1 MKRRRLFTN
10 PLLLIPFLIAASAT
24 GSEDALRLDEV
35 EVSMHMVLPVESEGR
50 YYVTGT
56 TDLTNV
62 WKGKTD
68 GFTVYSSKDLKSWDK
83 QLAWTP
89 PAGSE
94 WNSRAWGA
102 IILPQKDKYL
112 MVGAVYS
119 STREAHGILTME
131 ADKPEGPY
139 KLRSEEPLMEGI
151 DPAVVTDKDGSPW
164 LVVGGRPAIKAAP
177 LSKDL
182 RRILAE
188 PKTILHASEV
198 PGAKG
203 RGEKGWYHD
212 APVFHRLPNG
222 ELLMLFSADYEYQDG
237 PAYATFKLRS
247 KSGELSGPWKSEG
260 VFIPKQH
267 GASFWRRLD
276 GKLMLTVKPVGVSI
290 ERGHPQ
296 FIQLK
301 ETRDDVFLHQ
311 DESTKAPG
319 NKR

>member
-1 MKRRRLFTN
+1 MMKAI
-10 PLLLIPFLIAASAT
+10 LLIPILLAVSIAVAKDT
-24 GSEDALRLDEV
+24 FPLNDV

-50 YYVTGT
+50 YFITGT

-68 GFTVYSSKDLKSWDK
+68 GFTVYSSKDLKSWGK
-83 QLAWTP
+83 QPAWAP

-94 WNSRAWGA
+94 WDSRAWGA
-102 IILPQKDKYL
+102 IILQQKDKYL

-119 STREAHGILTME
+119 SKREAHGILTME

-212 APVFHRLPNG
+212 APVFHRLRNG
-222 ELLMLFSADYEYQDG
+222 ELLMLFTADYEYPDG

-247 KSGELSGPWKSEG
+247 RTGELSGPWKSEG

-276 GKLMLTVKPVGVSI
+276 GKLMLTVKPFGVSI
-290 ERGHPQ
+290 EEGHPE
-296 FIQLK
+296 FIPLR
-301 ETRDDVFLHQ
+301 ETRDDVFL
-311 DESTKAPG
+311 DRNINRDDSS
-319 NKR
+319 